1 MVVFDSLK
9 PPSLPLIRTGCNMA
23 EMHDRNRIIRL
34 ASYIGIGGNCALA
47 LLKIVAG
54 LMAGSLA
61 VLGDGLDSLGDVAFS
76 LMTLWVAVVIAMPAD
91 AEHPYGHSRAETIG
105 TSLLAFGMFFIGAQL
120 ALSSV
125 HLMLES
131 AKLSLPEPLAVYV
144 TLISIGG
151 KLGLS
156 LNQQALGRRS
166 GSQMLLANAVNMRND
181 LLTSAGVLLGLA
193 LGYVLRLPLLDKL
206 VALALSFWI
215 MLSAVRIYLDTM
227 HELMDGV
234 RDEGIYDQIFQVLKA
249 GFGDINPHRVRVR
262 KLGAYYAIDLD
273 IELDGNLNLNAAHAM
288 ASRVEAALTS
298 SIANIYDIMVHV
310 EPRGNVQLR
319 ECYGRRE
326 DED

>member
-1 MVVFDSLK
+1 
-9 PPSLPLIRTGCNMA
+9 MA
-23 EMHDRNRIIRL
+23 EMHDRNRTIRL

-47 LLKIVAG
+47 LLKLVAG
-54 LMAGSLA
+54 LWAGSLA

-76 LMTLWVAVVIAMPAD
+76 LMTLWIAVVIAMPAD

-120 ALSSV
+120 AVSSV
-125 HLMLES
+125 HLMLEP

-144 TLISIGG
+144 TLVSIFG

-206 VALALSFWI
+206 VALALSLWI

-249 GFGDINPHRVRVR
+249 SFGDINPHRVRVR

-273 IELDGNLNLNAAHAM
+273 IELDGNLNLNEAHTL
-288 ASRVEAALTS
+288 ASQVEAALANN
-298 SIANIYDIMVHV
+298 IANIYDIMVHV

-326 DED
+326 D

>member
-1 MVVFDSLK
+1 
-9 PPSLPLIRTGCNMA
+9 
-23 EMHDRNRIIRL
+23 MHDRNRIIRL
-34 ASYIGIGGNCALA
+34 ASYVGIAGNCALA
-47 LLKIVAG
+47 LLKIAAG
-54 LMAGSLA
+54 SLAGSLA
-61 VLGDGLDSLGDVAFS
+61 VLGDGLDSFGDVAFS
-76 LMTLWVAVVIAMPAD
+76 LMTLWIAVVIARPAD

-120 ALSSV
+120 AVSSV
-125 HLMLES
+125 HLMLEP

-144 TLISIGG
+144 TLISIAG
-151 KLGLS
+151 KFGLS
-156 LNQQALGRRS
+156 LNQRALGLRS

-206 VALALSFWI
+206 VALALSLWI

-234 RDEGIYDQIFQVLKA
+234 RDEGIYDQIFQVLKE

-273 IELDGNLNLNAAHAM
+273 IELDGNLSLEAAHEIACQ
-288 ASRVEAALTS
+288 VELALTAH
-298 SIANIYDIMVHV
+298 IENIYDILVHV
-310 EPRGNVQLR
+310 EPRGHSHST
-319 ECYGRRE
+319 ECYGRRAE
-326 DED
+326 